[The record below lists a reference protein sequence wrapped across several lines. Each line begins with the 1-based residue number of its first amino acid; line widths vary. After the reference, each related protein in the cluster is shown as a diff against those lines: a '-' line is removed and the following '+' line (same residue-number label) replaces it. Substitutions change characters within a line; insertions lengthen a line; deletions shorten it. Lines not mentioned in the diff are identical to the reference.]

1 MNLSQ
6 SPELLDRLA
15 AAYALGTL
23 RGGARR
29 RFETLARE
37 HAGVR
42 AAALVW
48 QSRWS
53 GLTELQAEQAPPPE
67 VWLRIHNLVQAEK
80 EREAMRAA
88 RQGAVPARAE
98 GDGPRAGPGGWL
110 RSVRLWRGAAAL
122 GALATVAAV
131 VVGLQTHQR
140 LQQDSGAQIAQLR
153 QQLAA
158 TPQVRYVAVLADA
171 KAAPSMLVTFDAQKN
186 ALVLQRVG
194 GFQEGSDHSL
204 QLWALPPGSG
214 PRSLGV
220 LGPQALLTLA
230 TPESAV
236 KNVPTLAISLE
247 PQGGVPGDKGPTGPV
262 LFTGALIERML

>member
-1 MNLSQ
+1 M
-6 SPELLDRLA
+6 DRLA

-53 GLTELQAEQAPPPE
+53 GLTELQAEHAPPPE

-88 RQGAVPARAE
+88 RQGAATAPAVSP
-98 GDGPRAGPGGWL
+98 GSGGWL
-110 RSVRLWRGAAAL
+110 SSVLLWRGAAAL

-140 LQQDSGAQIAQLR
+140 LQQESGAQIAQLR

-194 GFQEGSDHSL
+194 GFQEGSDKSL
-204 QLWALPPGSG
+204 QLWALPPGAVRARWACWAHRRCSRW
-214 PRSLGV
+214 PR
-220 LGPQALLTLA
+220 PRA
-230 TPESAV
+230 
-236 KNVPTLAISLE
+236 
-247 PQGGVPGDKGPTGPV
+247 
-262 LFTGALIERML
+262 R